1 MLAHETSH
9 ESKEKYVTRPTAF
22 TTSMFSLA
30 LASLLWLGSL
40 APAQAATVTDRFKL
54 KATVK
59 EWCQGNPKF
68 FENDTASAT
77 DQIFLTITRDVNADN
92 DYTDISATI
101 GLAGGEVD
109 VIPMKG
115 RIFPRN
121 TSGSKAEFALSGV
134 NPGNADHFL
143 TMRGQATFDTL
154 GQMINLTKVTGTMKF
169 HITDWYS
176 IDKFDTPSAPVECF
190 GSITF
195 ATGKKN
201 TSSGGGTLTV
211 QGAPASVGGTFVA
224 DPPLIK
230 SDRRSW
236 GGTVL
241 WGEVPVASP
250 FHDEILG
257 VAFEIPGTA
266 LSVDQAVFAIVTHE
280 GATPLT
286 IWRCGDISG
295 CNGLTINRAMGT
307 ASFTNTVLTDSANT
321 SQLARIIHD

>member
-1 MLAHETSH
+1 M
-9 ESKEKYVTRPTAF
+9 TRPTAF

-77 DQIFLTITRDVNADN
+77 DQIFLTITRDVNGDG
-92 DYTDISATI
+92 DYTDISATFSLTS
-101 GLAGGEVD
+101 GEAG

-115 RIFPRN
+115 RALPAN
-121 TSGSKAEFALSGV
+121 KSGSIAKLVLSGR
-134 NPGNADHFL
+134 NPGNPDHFL

-154 GQMINLTKVTGTMKF
+154 GQMINLTKVTGTF
-169 HITDWYS
+169 EFQITDWYS
-176 IDKFDTPSAPVECF
+176 IDKFDTQSAPVKCF
-190 GSITF
+190 GSGTF

-201 TSSGGGTLTV
+201 TSFGGGTLTV
-211 QGAPASVGGTFVA
+211 QDAPASAGGTFVA
-224 DPPLIK
+224 DPPLNK
-230 SDRRSW
+230 SDKRSF
-236 GGTVL
+236 GATVF
-241 WGEVPVASP
+241 WGELPVASP
-250 FHDEILG
+250 FHNELLAI
-257 VAFEIPGTA
+257 AFEIPGTA

-295 CNGLTINRAMGT
+295 CNGLIINRAMGT

-321 SQLARIIHD
+321 SQLAPITLNGTVTFTPF